1 MRNKVEKELLKFIEQ
16 ITKNS
21 EYYDTLNKF
30 FEIAKILNKK
40 LNYETIFD
48 LRYIDKNYLILHNQD
63 EEKLPRYIILKF
75 SEDIQEIGCG
85 YENIYKII
93 EIGFANIIEEIGEIL
108 NREIHDIF
116 IMDILDDYLEYKIT
130 ENYMD
135 EIEKEIFYEDYCS
148 NS

>member
-1 MRNKVEKELLKFIEQ
+1 MRNEVVKELIEE
-16 ITKNS
+16 IIKNS

-30 FEIAKILNKK
+30 FEIAKILNKE
-40 LNYETIFD
+40 LNYVTIFD
-48 LRYIDKNYLILHNQD
+48 LRTVDVNYLILYNQD
-63 EEKLPRYIILKF
+63 EEKFPRYIILKF

-93 EIGFANIIEEIGEIL
+93 EIGFTDIIEEIGDIL
-108 NREIHDIF
+108 NRKFDDRF
-116 IMDILDDYLEYKIT
+116 IMKILDKYLEYEIL